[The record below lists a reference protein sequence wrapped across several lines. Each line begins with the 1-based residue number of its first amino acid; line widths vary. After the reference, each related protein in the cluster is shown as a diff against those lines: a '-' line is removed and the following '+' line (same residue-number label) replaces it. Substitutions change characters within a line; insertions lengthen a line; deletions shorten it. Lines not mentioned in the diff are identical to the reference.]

1 MAPFLFHM
9 PNPSP
14 IPHTQHAVSNIWLVF
29 TNFPCILR
37 LYILGKGEAGT
48 SIWRYTLYILDLWR
62 HPKMSRNYVH
72 VYQEFNGVL
81 LLLFSFII
89 TLAYK
94 FFILFFS
101 VKVAENS
108 SVAVSTTP
116 TSIAPTKLE
125 KPNTTNSSELL
136 STSSPPGN
144 MFTINVSLGVL
155 NSCMNLCIVCYLQ
168 LS

>member
-1 MAPFLFHM
+1 
-9 PNPSP
+9 
-14 IPHTQHAVSNIWLVF
+14 
-29 TNFPCILR
+29 
-37 LYILGKGEAGT
+37 
-48 SIWRYTLYILDLWR
+48 
-62 HPKMSRNYVH
+62 MSRNYVH

-101 VKVAENS
+101 VKVPENS

-125 KPNTTNSSELL
+125 TPNSTNSGELL